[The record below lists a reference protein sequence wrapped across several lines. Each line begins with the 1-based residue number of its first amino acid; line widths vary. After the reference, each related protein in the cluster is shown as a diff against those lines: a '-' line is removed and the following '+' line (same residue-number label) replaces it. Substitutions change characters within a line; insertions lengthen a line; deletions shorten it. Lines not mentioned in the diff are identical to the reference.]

1 MQRTAT
7 QRSIRVRDLMDAAA
21 EIFAAKGVRASTLEE
36 LAGEFGVTKPALYY
50 YVKSK
55 QQLLWMIFEQIL
67 AVYAQQARAIADE
80 AIGPQ
85 EKFRKL
91 ILAHATAVIRHR
103 AYTTIFFREQAQL
116 SPRERRL
123 LRTEIRDYERI
134 FERCYQEG
142 VRAGVFSD
150 LDVHAVV
157 GGILGMCN
165 WLHQW
170 YDPRGRVKPDEITTL
185 YADLLERG
193 YLAGP

>member
-1 MQRTAT
+1 
-7 QRSIRVRDLMDAAA
+7 MDAAA

-55 QQLLWMIFEQIL
+55 QQLLWMIFEQ
-67 AVYAQQARAIADE
+67 
-80 AIGPQ
+80 
-85 EKFRKL
+85 
-91 ILAHATAVIRHR
+91 
-103 AYTTIFFREQAQL
+103 
-116 SPRERRL
+116 
-123 LRTEIRDYERI
+123 
-134 FERCYQEG
+134 CYQEG

-185 YADLLERG
+185 YADLLE
-193 YLAGP
+193 